1 MSRIDFRKWI
11 DEGCE
16 PLDESLTAALGSKE
30 ETKGEDPFSL
40 PHPREEMAY
49 ERFHAWSHTHG
60 EKLLKTL
67 YSCLV
72 VLICI
77 GLSAIL
83 IYTAL
88 DLPKFGSADA
98 LIDNEVS
105 RFYVE
110 EGLEHTG
117 AVNIISGIILD
128 FRGFDTLGE
137 SHVLFIAACT
147 VLMLLYLPKG
157 DSPAEIRER
166 MEAEADDRHFEPRHD
181 PILQG
186 CTRILVPL
194 LMVFGVYILLN
205 GHLSPGG
212 GFSGGAIL
220 GAGMILFLCSFGFAR
235 AERFFTIKTF
245 RAITTTALVCY
256 ALGKGYVFFTGA
268 NGIENGIHAGV
279 FGRIF
284 SGGLM
289 MPLNIVVG
297 LVVACTMY
305 GLYTLFRKG
314 DM

>member
-1 MSRIDFRKWI
+1 MNRIDWRKWI
-11 DEGCE
+11 DEGSE
-16 PLDESLTAALGSKE
+16 PLDESLSASLEGK
-30 ETKGEDPFSL
+30 KDPVQDDPFSR
-40 PHPREEMAY
+40 PHPREEMTY
-49 ERFHAWSHTHG
+49 ERIHNWSHTRG
-60 EKLLKTL
+60 EGLLKAI
-67 YSCLV
+67 YSVLAV
-72 VLICI
+72 VICI
-77 GLSAIL
+77 ALSAVL

-88 DLPKFGSADA
+88 DLPQFGNADA
-98 LIDNEVS
+98 LVDNEVS

-110 EGLEHTG
+110 DGLEHTG

-147 VLMLLYLPKG
+147 VLMLLHLPKG
-157 DSPAEIRER
+157 DSPAALRER

-186 CTRILVPL
+186 CARLLVPL
-194 LMVFGVYILLN
+194 LLVFGIYILLN

-220 GAGMILFLCSFGFAR
+220 GAGMILFLCAFGFAE

-245 RAITTTALVCY
+245 RTFTTAALLCY
-256 ALGKGYVFFTGA
+256 AMCKGYVFFTGA
-268 NGIENGIHAGV
+268 NGIESHIEAGV
-279 FGRIF
+279 FGRIL

-289 MPLNIVVG
+289 MPLNIAVG

-305 GLYTLFRKG
+305 GLFTLFRKG

>member
-1 MSRIDFRKWI
+1 MNRIDFKKWI
-11 DEGCE
+11 NEGSE
-16 PLDESLTAALGSKE
+16 PLDDSLTAILASKE
-30 ETKGEDPFSL
+30 ETSEEDPFNL
-40 PHPREEMAY
+40 PHPKEEMAY
-49 ERFHAWSHTHG
+49 ERFHVWSHTRG
-60 EKLLKTL
+60 EKLLKAV
-67 YSCLV
+67 YSCLA

-77 GLSAIL
+77 SLSAIL

-88 DLPKFGSADA
+88 DLPKFGNAAA

-166 MEAEADDRHFEPRHD
+166 LEAESDDRHFEPRHD

-186 CTRILVPL
+186 CARILVPL
-194 LMVFGVYILLN
+194 LLVFGIYILLN

-220 GAGMILFLCSFGFAR
+220 GSGMILFLCSFGFVKT
-235 AERFFTIKTF
+235 ERFFTIKTF
-245 RAITTTALVCY
+245 RTFTTAALVCY
-256 ALGKGYVFFTGA
+256 AIGKGFVFFTGA

-279 FGRIF
+279 FGRIL

-289 MPLNIVVG
+289 MPLNIAVG

-305 GLYTLFRKG
+305 GLFTLFRKG

>member
-1 MSRIDFRKWI
+1 MNSIDFKKWI
-11 DEGCE
+11 REGSE
-16 PLDESLTAALGSKE
+16 PLDDRLTAALAARE
-30 ETKGEDPFSL
+30 EERAEDPFSA
-40 PHPREEMAY
+40 PHPREEMTY
-49 ERFHAWSHTHG
+49 ERFRSWSHTRG
-60 EKLLKTL
+60 EKLLKGVYAAL
-67 YSCLV
+67 A

-77 GLSAIL
+77 GLSAVL

-147 VLMLLYLPKG
+147 VMMLLHLPKG
-157 DSPAEIRER
+157 DSPLEMRER

-181 PILQG
+181 PILQL
-186 CTRILVPL
+186 CTRTLVPL
-194 LMVFGVYILLN
+194 LLVFGIYVLLN

-220 GAGMILFLCSFGFAR
+220 GAGMILFLCSFGFAKS
-235 AERFFTIKTF
+235 ERFFTIKTF
-245 RAITTTALVCY
+245 RCITTAALMCY

-268 NGIENGIHAGV
+268 NGIENGIRAGV
-279 FGRIF
+279 FGRIL

-305 GLYTLFRKG
+305 GLFTLFRKG

>member
-1 MSRIDFRKWI
+1 MNRTNWQKWI
-11 DEGCE
+11 NEGCE
-16 PLDESLTAALGSKE
+16 PLDEALAEGLVAQNDNAPS
-30 ETKGEDPFSL
+30 DPFDL
-40 PHPREEMAY
+40 PHPREERTYA
-49 ERFHAWSHTHG
+49 RFHAWSHTRG
-60 EKLLKTL
+60 QKILRNA
-67 YSCLV
+67 YRVAAVLV
-72 VLICI
+72 CIC
-77 GLSAIL
+77 LSAVL

-88 DLPKFGSADA
+88 DLPKFGGSDA
-98 LIDNEVS
+98 LVDNEVS

-147 VLMLLYLPKG
+147 VLMLLHLPGG
-157 DSPAEIRER
+157 DSLAAQRER

-186 CTRILVPL
+186 CARILVPL
-194 LMVFGVYILLN
+194 LMVFGIYILLN

-220 GAGMILFLCSFGFAR
+220 GAGMILFLCTFGFKR
-235 AERFFTIKTF
+235 AERFFSFKTF
-245 RAITTTALVCY
+245 RCITTCALVFY
-256 ALGKGYVFFTGA
+256 AFSKGYVFFTGA
-268 NGIENGIHAGV
+268 NGIDSHIGAGT
-279 FGRIF
+279 FGKIL

-289 MPLNIVVG
+289 PPLNIAVG

-305 GLYTLFRKG
+305 ALFTLFRKG

>member
-1 MSRIDFRKWI
+1 MNRIDLRKWI
-11 DEGCE
+11 DEGAE
-16 PLDESLTAALGSKE
+16 PLDESLAASLTENSE
-30 ETKGEDPFSL
+30 PVSQDIFSI
-40 PHPREEMAY
+40 PHPREEKAY
-49 ERFHAWSHTHG
+49 ERFHNWSHSRG
-60 EKLLKTL
+60 EKLLKTI
-67 YSCLV
+67 YSVLA

-77 GLSAIL
+77 SLSAVL

-166 MEAEADDRHFEPRHD
+166 MEAEADDRYFEPRHD

-186 CTRILVPL
+186 CARILVPL
-194 LMVFGVYILLN
+194 LLVFGIYILLN

-220 GAGMILFLCSFGFAR
+220 GAGMILFLCSFGFAKS
-235 AERFFTIKTF
+235 ERFFTIKTF
-245 RAITTTALVCY
+245 RAITTAALVCY
-256 ALGKGYVFFTGA
+256 ALCKGYVFFTGA
-268 NGIENGIHAGV
+268 NGIENHIEPGV
-279 FGRIF
+279 FGRIL

-289 MPLNIVVG
+289 MPLNIAVG